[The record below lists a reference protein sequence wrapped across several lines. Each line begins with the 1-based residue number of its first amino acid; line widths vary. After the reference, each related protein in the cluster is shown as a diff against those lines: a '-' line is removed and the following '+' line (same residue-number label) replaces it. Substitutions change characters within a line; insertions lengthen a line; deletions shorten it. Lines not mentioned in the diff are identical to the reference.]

1 MQMMVEVMM
10 DVMMQVH
17 RGRRLLLNSDS
28 RARLLT
34 TCERSVLRIR
44 KRVEK
49 GPFACHLLWVHW
61 GDRWALLVVKTLPEA
76 GGVLLAE
83 IEISIVLLS
92 EGLIDELL
100 KMEEVLRLLAP
111 HQQHQVGG

>member
-1 MQMMVEVMM
+1 MME
-10 DVMMQVH
+10 
-17 RGRRLLLNSDS
+17 
-28 RARLLT
+28 
-34 TCERSVLRIR
+34 
-44 KRVEK
+44 
-49 GPFACHLLWVHW
+49 
-61 GDRWALLVVKTLPEA
+61 TLPEA

-111 HQQHQVGG
+111 HQQHQVGGRRGRLFVAVE

>member
-1 MQMMVEVMM
+1 MME
-10 DVMMQVH
+10 
-17 RGRRLLLNSDS
+17 
-28 RARLLT
+28 
-34 TCERSVLRIR
+34 
-44 KRVEK
+44 
-49 GPFACHLLWVHW
+49 
-61 GDRWALLVVKTLPEA
+61 TLPEA